1 LSVSITRD
9 DGKLTHP
16 RTEMPQRRQRATKPS
31 LNRSKPIRSW
41 SKAFGG
47 ASAAKS
53 AKPAKSA
60 KSAKSAET
68 AKSGKAANGTV
79 ADGVRLGYRVID
91 DYLKKGQEAAQ
102 TLGGAG
108 GDTLKAASTEVQRLT
123 QRMFQYASDLASAW
137 MELVQT
143 MTATGLAADGAS
155 TKNGVPPPAARG
167 EQAPA
172 PGREPASDPSD
183 QPCAVSLEI
192 ESLLRRRAIDQP
204 VEVQPLSS
212 NVLGAPQITGVSI
225 EARPKAGRVLVRVRV
240 PPTQSAGVYR
250 GLIIDRNTNLP
261 CGTLAIRV
269 GPGGT
274 TSA

>member
-1 LSVSITRD
+1 
-9 DGKLTHP
+9 
-16 RTEMPQRRQRATKPS
+16 MPQRRQRATKPS

-47 ASAAKS
+47 APASTSNKS
-53 AKPAKSA
+53 TKSA
-60 KSAKSAET
+60 KSPDAAKT
-68 AKSGKAANGTV
+68 AKTANGTV

-108 GDTLKAASTEVQRLT
+108 GETLKAASSEVQRLT

-143 MTATGLAADGAS
+143 MTATGLANDEAS
-155 TKNGVPPPAARG
+155 TKNGAQRPAARE

-172 PGREPASDPSD
+172 PGRQAPSDPSD

-192 ESLLRRRAIDQP
+192 ESPLPTETTIDLRRRAIDHP

-212 NVLGAPQITGVSI
+212 NDPGSPRITGISI
-225 EARPKAGRVLVRVRV
+225 EALPKVGRVLVRVRV
-240 PPTQSAGVYR
+240 PPKQPAGVYR
-250 GLIIDRNTNLP
+250 GLFIDRSTNLP

-269 GPGGT
+269 GPARAR
-274 TSA
+274 SA

>member
-1 LSVSITRD
+1 
-9 DGKLTHP
+9 
-16 RTEMPQRRQRATKPS
+16 MPQRRQRATKPS

-192 ESLLRRRAIDQP
+192 ESLLPTETTIDLRRRAIDQP

>member
-1 LSVSITRD
+1 
-9 DGKLTHP
+9 
-16 RTEMPQRRQRATKPS
+16 MPKHSQRAKKPV

-47 ASAAKS
+47 ASAAKT
-53 AKPAKSA
+53 AKAANTTRTTKSA
-60 KSAKSAET
+60 KSTQSA
-68 AKSGKAANGTV
+68 ASANGTV

-102 TLGGAG
+102 SLGGAG

-143 MTATGLAADGAS
+143 MTATGLANGEAS
-155 TKNGVPPPAARG
+155 AKNGEPRPAAGG
-167 EQAPA
+167 EEAAPQE
-172 PGREPASDPSD
+172 RQPAGDSAD

-192 ESLLRRRAIDQP
+192 ESSQPTETTIDLRRRAIDQP
-204 VEVQPLSS
+204 ADVQPLSS
-212 NVLGAPQITGVSI
+212 DDPAAPRITGVSI
-225 EARPKAGRVLVRVRV
+225 AALPKAGRVLVRVRV
-240 PPTQSAGVYR
+240 PPTQPTGVYR
-250 GLIIDRNTNLP
+250 GLIIDRTSNLP

-269 GPGGT
+269 GTAGAS
-274 TSA
+274 SA